1 MTPWNYLSRH
11 NLNSH
16 NLNSHNLKSHI
27 LNSPDLNCHNLNC
40 HDLNSND
47 LKSYDL
53 NCHNLNSLMRV
64 NKSAFIRWR
73 DCHCHIPF
81 PQWLTWVLA
90 PTRWSATP
98 SPTSSASA
106 TASGTWNVRLQLF
119 RPGGSQP
126 FLTRVPPNQNE
137 PSSRTPKSKL
147 TSSRTPKTSFNSLL
161 LGLFW
166 YELYFR
172 VPPMNCLRTPRG
184 TRTPGWEPLI

>member
-1 MTPWNYLSRH
+1 MTPCSH

-16 NLNSHNLKSHI
+16 NLNSHD
-27 LNSPDLNCHNLNC
+27 LNSHDLNSHDLNCHN
-40 HDLNSND
+40 

-81 PQWLTWVLA
+81 PQWLTWASA

-106 TASGTWNVRLQLF
+106 TASGTWHVRLELF
-119 RPGGSQP
+119 RPGVLNL
-126 FLTRVPPNQNE
+126 FLLAYPQIKMNPLRVPPNQNW
-137 PSSRTPKSKL
+137 PLLVPQKLPLILFYWAYFDINYISAYPLRTACVP
-147 TSSRTPKTSFNSLL
+147 P
-161 LGLFW
+161 GV
-166 YELYFR
+166 R
-172 VPPMNCLRTPRG
+172 VPQVENRWFRQFKS
-184 TRTPGWEPLI
+184 EP